1 MYVSNQ
7 SGLYDIVKEKYV
19 KYGLDKTLFVKTDVG
34 RGLDQ
39 EEYEFSENE
48 VISDAYC
55 FNEDGIPIVSMVSP
69 QMYIYHPS
77 DKPDRIPIDQLE
89 PVGKAFAEIALEAA
103 AGTGKVNQN
112 SKEKKGTE
120 EFSKG
125 ISNTVKEIL
134 SNEEAVRII
143 EKYAPGLTKDPRID
157 MAMGMKLKSV
167 APFVGSKL
175 NREVL
180 AAIDKELKEL

>member
-1 MYVSNQ
+1 
-7 SGLYDIVKEKYV
+7 
-19 KYGLDKTLFVKTDVG
+19 
-34 RGLDQ
+34 
-39 EEYEFSENE
+39 
-48 VISDAYC
+48 
-55 FNEDGIPIVSMVSP
+55 
-69 QMYIYHPS
+69 MYIYHPS

-89 PVGKAFAEIALEAA
+89 PVGKAFAEIVLEAA